1 MSIIQGTKDKINAGK
16 QSVGR
21 GVDNTKKFLFRTM
34 MVGLA
39 ASAAFGINN
48 AYDLDDK
55 ATDFLAD
62 GAQDIADK
70 YKKGV
75 RGNFSLP
82 FIDANGQT
90 VESQPNRS
98 QNNEKFMTQFS
109 SSGNKTYAQS
119 YANELAQS
127 TGEQFRVVAN
137 GTEFAVRGR
146 VSCETTRA
154 IVTFE
159 DRPNTDCGFYQ
170 NLAQK

>member
-1 MSIIQGTKDKINAGK
+1 MNIIQGTKDKINAGK

-21 GVDNTKKFLFRTM
+21 GFDNTKKFLFRTM
-34 MVGLA
+34 MVGLT
-39 ASAAFGINN
+39 ASAVFGINN

-70 YKKGV
+70 YKEGV

-82 FIDANGQT
+82 FIGDKDLTTTSTHGEKILTQLASSKNKANA
-90 VESQPNRS
+90 N
-98 QNNEKFMTQFS
+98 
-109 SSGNKTYAQS
+109 S
-119 YANELAQS
+119 YAKELTNQ
-127 TGEQFRVVAN
+127 TGEQFRVVARGN
-137 GTEFAVRGR
+137 HYTVRGSI
-146 VSCETTRA
+146 SCETTKA